1 MAKTSIITGQYVRI
15 EQTAASV
22 LQRTLAWAIDSGI
35 LFILCIIFIS
45 IMSNLD
51 PILNYDTET
60 FSASLFVLSLMLYPF
75 LMEVFNNGQSIGK
88 LIVGIRVVCL
98 DGTKPSISAFFIRWI
113 TLPIDSTMGLAFIIF
128 SKNSQRIGDLAAN
141 TTVVKRQKSYQPTV
155 LIALNYVKKGY
166 QPTYPEAN
174 TLTMRQMGTI
184 EKILYME
191 EGERRNHY
199 IMQLSTK
206 ISEILGVMPANN
218 NYESFLITIYNDF
231 QYYATK
237 VV

>member
-22 LQRTLAWAIDSGI
+22 LQRTLAWAIDGGI
-35 LFILCIIFIS
+35 LFVFSFIFLS
-45 IMSNLD
+45 LLTNLE
-51 PILNYDTET
+51 PILNYDIAI
-60 FSASLFVLSLMLYPF
+60 FFAYLFTLSLLLYPF

-88 LIVGIRVVCL
+88 LTVGIRVVCL
-98 DGTKPSISAFFIRWI
+98 DGTKPSLSAFFIRWI
-113 TLPIDSTMGLAFIIF
+113 TLPIDSAMGLAFIIF

-141 TTVVKRQKSYQPTV
+141 TTVVKKQISYQPTV

-174 TLTMRQMGTI
+174 MLTMRQMETI
-184 EKILYME
+184 EKVLYME

-218 NYESFLITIYNDF
+218 DNESFLLTIYNDF